1 MAYTVNPNVDNAIT
15 KPNEK
20 VLFMQLA
27 MLGYYL
33 KIVSTNAYICRF
45 KDDGCEQEFLNLFN
59 LNVVYKWIENEVA
72 ERELSYI
79 TTDKE

>member
-27 MLGYYL
+27 MMGYYL
-33 KIVSTNAYICRF
+33 KIVSTNAYIYRF
-45 KDDGCEQEFLNLFN
+45 KDDVCEQEFSNLFN
-59 LNVVYKWIENEVA
+59 MNVVYKWIANKVV
-72 ERELSYI
+72 ERELDYI
-79 TTDKE
+79 SNKE